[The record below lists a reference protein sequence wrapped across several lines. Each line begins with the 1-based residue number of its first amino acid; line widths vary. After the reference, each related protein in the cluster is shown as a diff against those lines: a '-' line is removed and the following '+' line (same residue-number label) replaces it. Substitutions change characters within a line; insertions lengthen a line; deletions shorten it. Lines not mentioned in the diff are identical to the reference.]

1 MTLAWAGEVG
11 RGVSGQIAAWDD
23 STLTASPLT
32 GAQQK
37 MFSQTGAKLIAW
49 PLLAGL
55 LWLVLANGGGALNV
69 SSQSAPVQLKNIAQ
83 AAGVHFV
90 LNNSATPQK
99 YQIEPMVAGVA
110 VFDYNNDGLPDL
122 YFVNVSKQ

>member
-1 MTLAWAGEVG
+1 
-11 RGVSGQIAAWDD
+11 
-23 STLTASPLT
+23 
-32 GAQQK
+32 

-99 YQIEPMVAGVA
+99 YQIEPMVAGPVM
-110 VFDYNNDGLPDL
+110 L
-122 YFVNVSKQ
+122 YT